1 MKKPTPTQ
9 QAAKPKALRKRRP
22 WNMTSEQLIE
32 LATSK
37 GFRSVV
43 VEKGRGDEPAAAHPA
58 RVRKPPKPDD
68 IPF

>member
-1 MKKPTPTQ
+1 MKESRPTK

-22 WNMTSEQLIE
+22 SNMTSEQLIE
-32 LATSK
+32 LAASK

-43 VEKGRGDEPAAAHPA
+43 VEKGRGDELASRPG